1 MGIAAAAA
9 AAADRGVGVE
19 KRRDSAAAYTR
30 QFAGLQ
36 LTTAVGRAEA
46 AALPAAVVEGY
57 LVLVLGQESSLLF
70 EGDVFELFLHQYHR
84 HEKILKRTST
94 FNIIIDLLIDQ
105 GRSEVLCSYS
115 LLVLN

>member
-1 MGIAAAAA
+1 MGIAAA

-36 LTTAVGRAEA
+36 LTAAVGRVEA
-46 AALPAAVVEGY
+46 AALSAADVEGY
-57 LVLVLGQESSLLF
+57 LVLGQESSLLF
-70 EGDVFELFLHQYHR
+70 DCDVLGLFLHQYHR

-94 FNIIIDLLIDQ
+94 FNIIIGLLIHQ
-105 GRSEVLCSYS
+105 GRSEVLCSFS